1 MGLVEMDLK
10 QLRLNPMTLI
20 GRDWWLV
27 TAGRAEN
34 RRRAGEVL
42 AAVGTAS
49 WGHLGAIWSRPGEGS
64 MPTAVIYVRPQ
75 RYTKEFLDR
84 EPRFSLSV
92 LGEEHRAALNHLGSH
107 SGRDG
112 DKVSEAGLTPVAAE
126 GTVYFAEAK
135 LVLICRTL
143 YRAPLL
149 ESGFLDRDIIAR
161 NYPERDYH
169 VQYVGEIVRVLK
181 REEE

>member
-1 MGLVEMDLK
+1 MSLIETDIT

-20 GRDWWLV
+20 GKDWWLV
-27 TAGRAEN
+27 TAGQ
-34 RRRAGEVL
+34 AGNFNTM
-42 AAVGTAS
+42 TAS
-49 WGHLGAIWSRPGEGS
+49 WGHLGAIWSRPGQGS

-84 EPRFSLSV
+84 EPLFSLSV
-92 LGEEHRAALNHLGSH
+92 LGEEQRAALNYLGSH

-112 DKVSEAGLTPVAAE
+112 DKVKAAGLTAVAAE

-135 LVLICRTL
+135 LVLICRKL
-143 YRAPLL
+143 YHAPLV
-149 ESGFLDRDIIAR
+149 EAGFIDRDIIAR

-169 VQYVGEIVRVLK
+169 EQYVGEIVRVL
-181 REEE
+181 RRAEE

>member
-1 MGLVEMDLK
+1 MGLVEMDLR

-27 TAGRAEN
+27 TAGRAESFN
-34 RRRAGEVL
+34 TM
-42 AAVGTAS
+42 TAS

-112 DKVSEAGLTPVAAE
+112 DKVSAAGLTPVAAE

-149 ESGFLDRDIIAR
+149 ESAFLDRDIVAR
-161 NYPERDYH
+161 NYPDRDFH
-169 VQYVGEIVRVLK
+169 VQYVGEIVRVLG
-181 REEE
+181 RAEA